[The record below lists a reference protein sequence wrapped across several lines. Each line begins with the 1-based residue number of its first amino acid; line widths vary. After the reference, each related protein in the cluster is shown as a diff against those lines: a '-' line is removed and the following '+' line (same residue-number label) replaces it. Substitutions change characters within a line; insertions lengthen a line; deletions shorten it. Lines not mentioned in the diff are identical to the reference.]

1 MTGKAAWLLSAL
13 SKTLLQKCTYYYTY
27 YMYKYPYLL
36 SDFCSHEEQIV
47 FGHIWKPYNM
57 HTHIS
62 TTIPILVY
70 IHTYTKVSISIIF
83 CRYANMTFIWLILP
97 LVLVSSIGE
106 CSRSKRDAKL
116 LVNSGEQDCHNSWK
130 RKWNWKNAC
139 THTHTAHTAALS
151 RRFFC
156 NF

>member
-1 MTGKAAWLLSAL
+1 MHSTHQHSPYVDC
-13 SKTLLQKCTYYYTY
+13 CTCLGIYIVCVPITIP
-27 YMYKYPYLL
+27 KYPYLL

-70 IHTYTKVSISIIF
+70 IHTKVSISIIF

-116 LVNSGEQDCHNSWK
+116 LVNSGEQDCHNS
-130 RKWNWKNAC
+130 
-139 THTHTAHTAALS
+139 
-151 RRFFC
+151 
-156 NF
+156 

>member
-1 MTGKAAWLLSAL
+1 MPPPAIFSTNQLLYCIY
-13 SKTLLQKCTYYYTY
+13 LLTYVVSITIVCIS
-27 YMYKYPYLL
+27 LL

-83 CRYANMTFIWLILP
+83 CRYANMTFIWLIP
-97 LVLVSSIGE
+97 LLLLVSSIGE

-116 LVNSGEQDCHNSWK
+116 LVNSGEQDCHNS
-130 RKWNWKNAC
+130 
-139 THTHTAHTAALS
+139 
-151 RRFFC
+151 
-156 NF
+156 